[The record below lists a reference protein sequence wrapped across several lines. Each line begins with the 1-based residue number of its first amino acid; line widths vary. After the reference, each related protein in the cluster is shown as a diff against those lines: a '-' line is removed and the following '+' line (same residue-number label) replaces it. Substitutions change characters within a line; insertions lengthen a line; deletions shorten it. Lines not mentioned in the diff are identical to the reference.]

1 MKFKIFILCLLVFG
15 LCQFRLFPEISC
27 RIQGEVLDKDTGL
40 PIKGAW
46 VNLFGCSN
54 PIFKDFCSSWAEQ
67 RTDSRGEFKFEEL
80 RAGQFFLVVVHRA
93 YRVYG
98 PIYEVREYL
107 GANTRGELEE
117 EIPRGRSPHYLKSK
131 PERNFYLEE
140 GQIKHFVIQLERAA
154 ELEITAKIKL
164 PSGTNVYKDEV
175 VVFIDDA
182 TSGEPLY
189 GLSFRDGFFKSRCL
203 PALGSFMLK
212 YKTRG
217 YALTPKTVINLK
229 KGQLEKV
236 EIIFDFTSGQI
247 IHGFIKSKQLNC
259 GLPGIQMT
267 LYERKIGG
275 CMIDTSTGRNGEFW
289 FGGMKPGEYKLFI
302 HSPSG
307 LIKEILTIKQNE
319 KIELNKEF

>member
-1 MKFKIFILCLLVFG
+1 
-15 LCQFRLFPEISC
+15 
-27 RIQGEVLDKDTGL
+27 LDKDTGL
-40 PIKGAW
+40 PIGGAW

-67 RTDSRGEFKFEEL
+67 RTNSRGEFKFEEL
-80 RAGQFFLVVVHRA
+80 GEGQYFIVVVHRA

-98 PIYEVREYL
+98 PVYEVREYL

-140 GQIKHFVIQLERAA
+140 GQIKHFVIKLERAA
-154 ELEITAKIKL
+154 ELEITSKIKL
-164 PSGTNVYKDEV
+164 TSGTNVYKDEV

-182 TSGEPLY
+182 TGEEPLY
-189 GLSFRDGFFKSRCL
+189 GLSFRGGFFKSRCL
-203 PALGSFMLK
+203 PAFGNVTLK
-212 YKTRG
+212 YKTTG
-217 YALTPKTVINLK
+217 YALTPKTGINLE

-247 IHGFIKSKQLNC
+247 IHGFIKSKQGNY
-259 GLPGIQMT
+259 GLPGIDISLFPKT
-267 LYERKIGG
+267 GG
-275 CMIDTSTGRNGEFW
+275 ILLETTTGTNGEFW
-289 FGGMKPGEYKLFI
+289 FGGMKPGEYMI
-302 HSPSG
+302 VIQAPAG